1 MGISIRRNSGSGSF
15 LDSKSCKHTYVYSMK
30 MFWLNRIRSCND
42 GYHYDKFRSLKGG
55 KQYFSSY
62 KTPVSQK
69 VVKFTISANAA
80 NYGSSTTTLHFFKCG
95 LILNQAGWVI

>member
-1 MGISIRRNSGSGSF
+1 MGITMTNSVV
-15 LDSKSCKHTYVYSMK
+15 SKVANNIFHPIK
-30 MFWLNRIRSCND
+30 D
-42 GYHYDKFRSLKGG
+42 
-55 KQYFSSY
+55 